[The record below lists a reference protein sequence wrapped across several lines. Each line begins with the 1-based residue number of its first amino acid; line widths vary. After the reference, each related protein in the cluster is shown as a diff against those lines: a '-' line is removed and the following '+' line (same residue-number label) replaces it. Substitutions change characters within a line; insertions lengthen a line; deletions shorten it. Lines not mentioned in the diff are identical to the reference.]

1 MSVKVEFD
9 NIRVL
14 ILNILENHPEARD
27 NDTLLYL
34 EACKYL
40 GAKSIE
46 DLVKLNL
53 SIISIHK
60 MRQVIQNKEGLFK
73 PSEETEKAR
82 SRRRVAIKEYMSRL
96 G

>member
-1 MSVKVEFD
+1 
-9 NIRVL
+9 
-14 ILNILENHPEARD
+14 
-27 NDTLLYL
+27 
-34 EACKYL
+34 
-40 GAKSIE
+40 
-46 DLVKLNL
+46 
-53 SIISIHK
+53 